1 MSININKEKINFGSI
16 YLTRANK
23 MGILNIVV
31 VVDIFKDNNK
41 YINVVPISLD
51 TEMAADDDLI
61 LEGIENNGP
70 LPCDIVIH
78 AGMQTT
84 ISIKDISKYYAHL
97 SKKHEE
103 KLKELLLLLEGD
115 YSVDIETLPIGIPI
129 ISPKDY
135 RIEYRNQ
142 VVKNLEYL
150 TIPTFISVSNYIN

>member
-1 MSININKEKINFGSI
+1 MINKEEIDFGSI

-23 MGILNIVV
+23 MGILNLVV
-31 VVDIFKDNNK
+31 IVDIFEDNNK
-41 YINVVPISLD
+41 YISVVPISLD

-70 LPCDIVIH
+70 LPCGIVIH

-84 ISIKDISKYYAHL
+84 ISINDISKYYAHL
-97 SKKHEE
+97 SSEHEK

-115 YSVDIETLPIGIPI
+115 YSIDVETLSIGIPI